1 MSTEYYVFSG
11 NERESLSF
19 TPLLDGVI
27 YNCQI
32 KWNISAQRWYL
43 SITDNS
49 GNQILTT
56 AMVESTT
63 GMVINLISGVFSSTS
78 MIWRQPNG
86 RIEVTS

>member
-43 SITDNS
+43 NITDNS

-56 AMVESTT
+56 AMIESTT
-63 GMVINLISGVFSSTS
+63 GMGINLISGIFSSTS